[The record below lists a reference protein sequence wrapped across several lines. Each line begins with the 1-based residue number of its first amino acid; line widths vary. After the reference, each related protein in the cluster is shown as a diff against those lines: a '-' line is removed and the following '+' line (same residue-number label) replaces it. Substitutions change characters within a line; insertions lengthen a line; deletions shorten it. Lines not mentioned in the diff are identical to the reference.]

1 MRSQNVFVQQMR
13 EFYGKGEKPVAESGK
28 EKRITFLNAC
38 SVEWAT
44 TAPITTRRRPTKRL
58 AEVPQSPSLV
68 HKKEKKGPLERK
80 NPDVPFDSSLPPL
93 YCISISLL
101 KTIFQ

>member
-1 MRSQNVFVQQMR
+1 MR

-58 AEVPQSPSLV
+58 AEVPQPPSLI
-68 HKKEKKGPLERK
+68 HKKEKKRPPRK
-80 NPDVPFDSSLPPL
+80 KKTRTFHLTALYRLSIVFQYLYSRPFSN
-93 YCISISLL
+93 
-101 KTIFQ
+101 KTSH